1 MLALVADGAKG
12 MTLARVEEPVPGA
25 GEVLLEVAAAG
36 VNRADLSQLAGHY
49 PPPPGES
56 DIVGLEAAGRVVALG
71 AGVDTGFLG
80 VTACALLAGGGYAQR
95 VAVPADMLIPLP
107 SGWSLAEAAGFPETA
122 LTAYL
127 NLFVEAGLQRGERVL
142 VHGGASGVGT
152 AAIRQAKLAG
162 ATVVTTAGGP
172 AKVAACLSQGAD
184 LALDRHEGPWLDH
197 VKRELGAVDVILDM
211 VGQNYFV
218 PNMEALDT
226 GGRLVIISTLSGRE
240 AELDLRLLMQKRAR
254 IVGSTLRARP
264 LPEKV
269 RTLEALMAQFGQ
281 HLAGGA
287 LKPLID
293 TVFPWTEVNE
303 AHARLRANDSVGK
316 FVLEVGSADAE
327 PSGGG
332 SGRRPAVPN
341 QP

>member
-1 MLALVADGAKG
+1 MSDKSMLALVADGAKG
-12 MTLARVEEPVPGA
+12 MTLARVEEPVPGP

-122 LTAYL
+122 MTAYL

-211 VGQNYFV
+211 VGGAYINR
-218 PNMEALDT
+218 NIHTLALN
-226 GGRLVIISTLSGRE
+226 GRLVQIAFGQGSKDNID
-240 AELDLRLLMQKRAR
+240 AAPLRAKRLTFT
-254 IVGSTLRARP
+254 GSTLRPRSD
-264 LPEKV
+264 EDK
-269 RTLEALMAQFGQ
+269 G
-281 HLAGGA
+281 
-287 LKPLID
+287 
-293 TVFPWTEVNE
+293 
-303 AHARLRANDSVGK
+303 
-316 FVLEVGSADAE
+316 
-327 PSGGG
+327 
-332 SGRRPAVPN
+332 
-341 QP
+341 